1 MDVTKEKLAELKAAH
16 GTVYEG
22 SITYKDRNDEL
33 QKVEFIFREP
43 TNADAEVMMQGAG
56 RDPMAANQNLLASLI
71 VHPEPIEV
79 MNELK
84 DYPLAV
90 GKFNDQNV
98 VPFFGGGNSTSVTKR
113 KL

>member
-43 TNADAEVMMQGAG
+43 TNADAEITIQGAAKN
-56 RDPMAANQNLLASLI
+56 PLATNQNLLASLI
-71 VHPEPIEV
+71 VHPEPMEV
-79 MNELK
+79 VQK
-84 DYPLAV
+84 VRDYPLAIGNFV
-90 GKFNDQNV
+90 EKVV
-98 VPFFGGGNSTSVTKR
+98 VPFSAAATAPA
-113 KL
+113 